1 MAKKDIKHREIIDKA
16 KQKWQKKSAD
26 EKTAWSRMFRRGVE
40 RWILMWNIL
49 KRIEKE
55 FNIDVMGIV
64 REEIWKYSFNVGK
77 NLAKKYKK
85 HGVKEL
91 YDAFNAQFEGLA
103 DPIWLE
109 FDDKV
114 LHKWNRACPNYQHF
128 KDLGWT
134 DEQIKEAAPYFC
146 LQDIGIMTGFNP
158 KLEVFPQ
165 SRLLMLGHSHCTYRV
180 EDHGG
185 K

>member
-1 MAKKDIKHREIIDKA
+1 MTKEKIKYQKIVAGAKK
-16 KQKWQKKSAD
+16 KWGKKSPE
-26 EKTAWSRMFRRGVE
+26 EKAAWNRMFRRGVE

-55 FNIDVMGIV
+55 FHIDVMGIV
-64 REEIWKYSFNVGK
+64 REEIWKYSFSAGR

-91 YDAFNAQFEGLA
+91 YEAFNAQFEGLA

-109 FDDKV
+109 FNDKV
-114 LHKWNRACPNYQHF
+114 IHKWNRACPNYQHF

-134 DEQIKEAAPYFC
+134 DEQIKETAPYFC

-180 EDHGG
+180 EDRGG